1 MNLSRIFHCSVINV
15 LCFAVVQQLLYLI
28 TEPSACQQLFYF
40 SFLLPFSNFY
50 ILPEAKRFV
59 NSFLRLFFAVLW
71 GTSLSRESA
80 WLYYHVSQSLSIA
93 FYFLFSTSSWVKKE
107 QYPKRKKRRK
117 RDLNPRAAQTTY
129 TLSRGASS
137 ASWVFLHVIF
147 FMILSLRL
155 THLLLYW
162 SVSSLSIINLKFL
175 LLSFTSWSQFTYKI
189 KSHPSVGA
197 YRIPFCFFH

>member
-59 NSFLRLFFAVLW
+59 NSFLKLFFAVLW
-71 GTSLSRESA
+71 GTSLPRESA

-93 FYFLFSTSSWVKKE
+93 FLFSFFDFFLSKK
-107 QYPKRKKRRK
+107 KNNIKKKKRRK

-137 ASWVFLHVIF
+137 ATWVLLHAWI
-147 FMILSLRL
+147 
-155 THLLLYW
+155 
-162 SVSSLSIINLKFL
+162 
-175 LLSFTSWSQFTYKI
+175 
-189 KSHPSVGA
+189 
-197 YRIPFCFFH
+197 

>member
-40 SFLLPFSNFY
+40 SFLLLFSNFY

-71 GTSLSRESA
+71 GTSLPRESA

-93 FYFLFSTSSWVKKE
+93 FLFSFFDFFLSKKRTIS
-107 QYPKRKKRRK
+107 KRKSGERGIWTLAPRK
-117 RDLNPRAAQTTY
+117 RPTPLA
-129 TLSRGASS
+129 GAPLQPLEYFS
-137 ASWVFLHVIF
+137 
-147 FMILSLRL
+147 M
-155 THLLLYW
+155 
-162 SVSSLSIINLKFL
+162 
-175 LLSFTSWSQFTYKI
+175 
-189 KSHPSVGA
+189 
-197 YRIPFCFFH
+197 